1 MAATL
6 LQGTY
11 VIASTIRITPSQ
23 TKPNQ
28 THPIQP
34 SRIPFCCQFVNNS
47 SAVAAP
53 HYVYAM
59 RAQFSVV
66 AANAHN
72 QVCSLHLAG
81 KVSCGL
87 LAKPVLLNVYF

>member
-1 MAATL
+1 
-6 LQGTY
+6 
-11 VIASTIRITPSQ
+11 
-23 TKPNQ
+23 
-28 THPIQP
+28 
-34 SRIPFCCQFVNNS
+34 
-47 SAVAAP
+47 
-53 HYVYAM
+53 M